1 MISDYRVILWLGHNS
16 RVKSYYYLKRCSRI
30 LILAILSIK
39 MVKNSNVITCSNP
52 FKFNSN
58 SFQFTNDS
66 ANENRVNWSRGFES
80 LILSLIVIKIR
91 SIVNTVII
99 GSKIRHVQLELFL
112 VIFHSEFPSN
122 LKLKSL

>member
-39 MVKNSNVITCSNP
+39 MVKNSYVIACSNP

-58 SFQFTNDS
+58 SFQFTNES
-66 ANENRVNWSRGFES
+66 ANENQCKLVTWIRILNPFLDCNKNKIHCKYCNNRVQNQTCSTRAFPCYIS
-80 LILSLIVIKIR
+80 L
-91 SIVNTVII
+91 
-99 GSKIRHVQLELFL
+99 
-112 VIFHSEFPSN
+112 
-122 LKLKSL
+122 